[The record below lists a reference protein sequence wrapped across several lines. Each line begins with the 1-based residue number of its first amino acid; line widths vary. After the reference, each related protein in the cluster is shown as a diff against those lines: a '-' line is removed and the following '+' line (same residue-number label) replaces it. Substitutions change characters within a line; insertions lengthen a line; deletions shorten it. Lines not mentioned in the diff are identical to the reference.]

1 MTRSTRVLSALLGVL
16 ALSIPLGCS
25 LFGSEPQTLDDL
37 RVYIGT
43 RVADPERASA
53 MQAEVERAKTR
64 LDEFNRALRELGSE
78 MRAANARYD
87 ASRDRIDQLFQR
99 HNRLRA
105 QVQDDL
111 LDGMLAVRDLAT
123 DDEWGDIVELS
134 LNTYRKQLAQA
145 GRVHSVTATEGRDG

>member
-1 MTRSTRVLSALLGVL
+1 MTRSTRLLSVLLGVL

-25 LFGSEPQTLDDL
+25 LFSSEPQTLDDL
-37 RVYIGT
+37 RTYIAE
-43 RVADPERASA
+43 RVDDPERATA
-53 MQAEVERAKTR
+53 MQVEIDRAKER
-64 LDEFNRALRELGSE
+64 LDDFNRALRELGVE
-78 MRAANARYD
+78 MRAANGRYD

-134 LNTYRKQLAQA
+134 LNTYRRQLMQA
-145 GRVHSVTATEGRDG
+145 GLVHSATSTEERDG